1 MASNIQVQKITTLT
15 GHRDCVYTLAP
26 SGEEHIFFSAAGDGM
41 VVAWD
46 LNNPDTG
53 ELVAKVNAAL
63 ANMKKDGRYTEIY
76 KKWFGAEPKL

>member
-26 SGEEHIFFSAAGDGM
+26 SGEEHVFFSAAGDGM

-46 LNNPDTG
+46 LNTPDAG
-53 ELVAKVNAAL
+53 ELVAKVSTSVYAL
-63 ANMKKDGRYTEIY
+63 CYIRGHGRRRRLRGKRRHI
-76 KKWFGAEPKL
+76 